1 MVAEHH
7 PRSVWI
13 LGGGYL
19 GAALHEYWLREG
31 VESRRFDMVADRA
44 DVVADV
50 TNGDVLAAKA
60 AELGEPDTVFLCM
73 STSGGDCD
81 DYRRLYVRAVEVVNG
96 LFPGARRILCSST
109 SLYGILDGSWATE
122 AHACEPL
129 HGQGRVLLEAERLL
143 RQSGGI
149 VARLAPLYGPGRS
162 VLLRKF
168 LDGSGCVHGAG
179 DRWLN
184 YVHRDDAVAALA
196 LLAVSDCRHQCYNV
210 ADAVPMVK
218 ADVYGYLSELTGLD
232 IPEDDGCSS
241 RRGGTNQRV
250 SSALLMALGWQPLYP
265 SFADGVPGVLES
277 FGFEV

>member
-1 MVAEHH
+1 MVAERF
-7 PRSVWI
+7 PRSGWI

-19 GAALHEYWLREG
+19 GAALHEHWVRAG
-31 VESRRFDMVADRA
+31 VDSYRFDVVPERA

-50 TNGDVLAAKA
+50 TDGDVLQEKA
-60 AELGEPDTVFLCM
+60 AELGAPDTVFVCL

-81 DYRRLYVRAVEVVNG
+81 DYRRLYVRSVEHVNR
-96 LFPGARRILCSST
+96 LFPAARRILCSST
-109 SLYGILDGSWATE
+109 SLYGVLDGSWATE
-122 AHACEPL
+122 AHSCDPL
-129 HGQGRVLLEAERLL
+129 HEQGLVLLEAERLL
-143 RQSGGI
+143 KQAGGI

-162 VLLRKF
+162 VLLKKF

-184 YVHRDDAVAALA
+184 YVHRDDAVAALVV
-196 LLAVSDCRHQCYNV
+196 LAVSDCRHQCYNV
-210 ADAVPMVK
+210 VDAVPMVK
-218 ADVYGYLSELTGLD
+218 ADVYGFLSELTGLE
-232 IPEDDGCSS
+232 IPADDGCSS

-265 SFADGVPGVLES
+265 SFADGAPGVLES

>member
-1 MVAEHH
+1 MVVEYH

-19 GAALHEYWLREG
+19 GAALHEYWVRAG
-31 VESRRFDMVADRA
+31 VASRRFDLVEDRA

-50 TNGDVLAAKA
+50 TSGDVLEAKA
-60 AELGEPDTVFLCM
+60 AELGAPDTVFLCL
-73 STSGGDCD
+73 STSGGSCD
-81 DYRRLYVRAVEVVNG
+81 DYRRLYVGTVELVNS
-96 LFPGARRILCSST
+96 LFPDARRILCSST
-109 SLYGILDGSWATE
+109 SLYGILDGSWVTE
-122 AHACEPL
+122 AHSCDPL
-129 HGQGRVLLEAERLL
+129 HKQGCVLLEAERLL
-143 RQSGGI
+143 RQCGGI

-162 VLLRKF
+162 VLLKKF

-184 YVHRDDAVAALA
+184 YVHRDDAAAALA

-210 ADAVPMVK
+210 VDAVPMMK
-218 ADVYGYLSELTGLD
+218 ADVYGFLSELTGLA
-232 IPEDDGCSS
+232 IPDDDGCSS

>member
-1 MVAEHH
+1 MNAECV

-19 GAALHEYWLREG
+19 GSALHEHWLRAG
-31 VESRRFDMVADRA
+31 VESRRFDVVPGRA
-44 DVVADV
+44 DVEADV
-50 TNGDVLAAKA
+50 TDDSVLKAKA
-60 AELGEPDTVFLCM
+60 TELGEPDAVFLCL

-81 DYRRLYVRAVEVVNG
+81 DYFRLYVRTVEHVNR

-109 SLYGILDGSWATE
+109 SLYGVLDGSWATE
-122 AHACEPL
+122 AHSCDPL
-129 HGQGRVLLEAERLL
+129 HRQGQVLLEAERLI
-143 RQSGGI
+143 RQSGGV

-184 YVHRDDAVAALA
+184 YVHRDDAVAALS

-210 ADAVPMVK
+210 VDAVPMRK
-218 ADVYGYLSELTGLD
+218 ADVYGFLSELTGLA